1 MLIFQVNLRG
11 YVNRIFAAITC
22 SAMACPTVMC
32 QVFHNIREAA
42 MSKFPGKNTFDT
54 AQMRSPSSLL
64 HLDSSGFKVFWEAM
78 SEIPLHNVMQLMP
91 ISIIV
96 IDTILN
102 SERLLIVLS
111 LLLQSLSNDS
121 LTLNSFNIL
130 LLILDV

>member
-1 MLIFQVNLRG
+1 MFTLIYQVNLRG

-42 MSKFPGKNTFDT
+42 TSKFPGKNTFDT

-64 HLDSSGFKVFWEAM
+64 HLEGSAFKVFWEAM
-78 SEIPLHNVMQLMP
+78 SEIPLHNVMQLMS
-91 ISIIV
+91 IFIIV

-102 SERLLIVLS
+102 RERLLTVLF

-121 LTLNSFNIL
+121 DCMNIL
-130 LLILDV
+130 WLILDV

>member
-42 MSKFPGKNTFDT
+42 MSKFPGKDTFDT

-64 HLDSSGFKVFWEAM
+64 HLMTVQLLKYSGKQCQRYLCIM
-78 SEIPLHNVMQLMP
+78 
-91 ISIIV
+91 
-96 IDTILN
+96 
-102 SERLLIVLS
+102 
-111 LLLQSLSNDS
+111 
-121 LTLNSFNIL
+121 
-130 LLILDV
+130 